1 MLLIELISIS
11 NMGVSLI
18 KTYFCS
24 RLYGKLGILWIPIW
38 ILIKNESTI
47 KKNRATL
54 LSDTGFNWD
63 QNWVLLLPTV
73 LLSMSIF
80 SFQTRFLSIFGAKKW
95 HGSSHLMRKKKIS
108 QALPSG
114 PCSLAYTKMILA
126 LWPLQTTK
134 ESRSCIIWFPLIWFS
149 LTWCLLTCFPLTWL
163 QLTWFP
169 LKWFPLKLYGL

>member
-1 MLLIELISIS
+1 MSILR
-11 NMGVSLI
+11 NMFFSEI
-18 KTYFCS
+18 KMRMNKS
-24 RLYGKLGILWIPIW
+24 GILWIPIW
-38 ILIKNESTI
+38 ILKKKERTIKNQ
-47 KKNRATL
+47 KNKQGTL

-126 LWPLQTTK
+126 LWPLKTTK
-134 ESRSCIIWFPLIWFS
+134 ESRSCIIWFPLPNMISSNMVFTNVVSTYIFS
-149 LTWCLLTCFPLTWL
+149 TYLVATNMASANVVSTNMF
-163 QLTWFP
+163 FN
-169 LKWFPLKLYGL
+169 

>member
-1 MLLIELISIS
+1 MSILRNIFFIRNQNANKSGNKYIFLDS
-11 NMGVSLI
+11 NMDSQQ
-18 KTYFCS
+18 KREYNQN
-24 RLYGKLGILWIPIW
+24 P
-38 ILIKNESTI
+38 
-47 KKNRATL
+47 KKQTNRTTL

-63 QNWVLLLPTV
+63 QNWVLLFRTV

-126 LWPLQTTK
+126 LWPLKTTK
-134 ESRSCIIWFPLIWFS
+134 KSRSCIIWFPQTWLS
-149 LTWCLLTCFPLTWL
+149 LTWFLLTCFPLFWL

-169 LKWFPLKLYGL
+169 IMWFPQSSFI